1 MALNALPQMKALF
14 CEVPIGK
21 RFERNGRSYRTAKS
35 MAEDEREWG
44 TIFMD
49 EAVVQVSDDTPLFHG
64 PRQPEPY
71 WADHL
76 SPAPGQTDKGS

>member
-1 MALNALPQMKALF
+1 MTALF
-14 CEVPIGK
+14 CELPVGTG
-21 RFERNGRSYRTAKS
+21 FERNNRFYRKTAKS

-49 EAVVQVSDDTPLFHG
+49 EAVVQVSDNTPLFHG
-64 PRQPEPY
+64 PRQAEPY

-76 SPAPGQTDKGS
+76 SPAPGQWTHESL